1 MRLCADHLQL
11 LLPQR
16 LPLLHHLPRRLQPPL
31 RHPRHH
37 PPPLR
42 RDGDHHPRGLP
53 LPAAE
58 EQDGQGGE
66 EGDGGGEGAG
76 CPASPPLLPPSAEQQ
91 TVAAEALLQGGL
103 KCDTERNLLACLAK
117 NKYITMYVSSFII
130 N

>member
-1 MRLCADHLQL
+1 MRVCTDHLQL

-42 RDGDHHPRGLP
+42 RDGGHHPRGLP

-58 EQDGQGGE
+58 EQDGQAGE
-66 EGDGGGEGAG
+66 EGEGGGEGAG
-76 CPASPPLLPPSAEQQ
+76 AGPPALLPAAAEQQ
-91 TVAAEALLQGGL
+91 AVAAAEALLQGGL
-103 KCDTERNLLACLAK
+103 KCDTERNLLACFAK
-117 NKYITMYVSSFII
+117 NKYITLFAL
-130 N
+130 